1 MSSSKPSSES
11 SSIVTITS
19 SALSETKTQNQQTQ
33 KQESVLQS
41 FQLQSEEEILLFTS
55 TDLYQLDSEN
65 SCDNGNKVKSS
76 PFRKLI
82 CVTKNEN
89 GEEQREVLENNKKSS
104 TPSSDKS
111 SNSSKDSKAKD
122 GSLMSSPGQLF
133 EQKTVASL
141 EAIKN
146 KYLPLLGY
154 RNAYIIVTNT
164 SIYLLRMVQN
174 PVDMYLSCVMQ
185 GRVRDSDV
193 LARCFG
199 LDKVSLMELAG
210 DIR

>member
-1 MSSSKPSSES
+1 MSSTKPSPES
-11 SSIVTITS
+11 SSIVSITS
-19 SALSETKTQNQQTQ
+19 SALSETKTQNQQTH
-33 KQESVLQS
+33 KQEAVLQS

-55 TDLYQLDSEN
+55 SDLYQLDNEN
-65 SCDNGNKVKSS
+65 NSQDVSNKVKSS

-89 GEEQREVLENNKKSS
+89 GEEHREVLENNKKSS

-111 SNSSKDSKAKD
+111 SNSSKESQAKD
-122 GSLMSSPGQLF
+122 AMSSPGQLF

-141 EAIKN
+141 EAIKS

-193 LARCFG
+193 LSRCFG